1 MLKVL
6 RVAALV
12 AAVFFVVSCA
22 SAPQQQAQAPQPQP
36 AAPASSAQAP
46 NAAQARA
53 QAIVQGGADLS
64 QPAPT
69 QAPSSAA
76 PAPASAEAAAA
87 PVSSDQPG
95 PLPNQLTPAEQAY
108 LQNYLSRL
116 NYMVYYDANSKMDPQ
131 IAKIAVSQAN
141 RYLIEK
147 MGLSVIDFDQIEQN
161 KKDQQAA
168 YQAETG
174 GSIDMIQYLA
184 QKFNAD
190 VYVEI
195 SLTVNSETRDGK
207 FYASAQGAMKIFD
220 TSTAMLLG
228 SITFQ
233 SQPAFSPTSA
243 DAAIQNAVAAS
254 VWMAMPKL
262 VSQTKALLQNSL
274 SQGIRYEIILQKTPD
289 ARQVSQLRRALA
301 KKVREVD
308 QVSYSPNQ
316 TVLDIYTFQPKNKI
330 EDEMYAAGNEAN
342 MPDLSLVY
350 SRGKSFTFD
359 SGL

>member
-1 MLKVL
+1 MLKMFKA
-6 RVAALV
+6 AALLAAILFV
-12 AAVFFVVSCA
+12 ASCA
-22 SAPQQQAQAPQPQP
+22 SAPPAQAPQPQA
-36 AAPASSAQAP
+36 AAPAAQAP
-46 NAAQARA
+46 NAAQSRA
-53 QAIVQGGADLS
+53 QAIVQGGAEVG
-64 QPAPT
+64 QGTPAQTPAASAPA
-69 QAPSSAA
+69 QAPAATA
-76 PAPASAEAAAA
+76 PAA
-87 PVSSDQPG
+87 VSPDQPP
-95 PLPNQLTPAEQAY
+95 PLPGQLTPAEQAF

-116 NYMVYYDANSKMDPQ
+116 NYMVYYDQNSKMDPQ

-207 FYASAQGAMKIFD
+207 YYASAQGAMKIFD
-220 TSTAMLLG
+220 TSTALLLG

-262 VSQTKALLQNSL
+262 VSQTQALLQNSL

-289 ARQVSQLRRALA
+289 ARQVSKLRRALA
-301 KKVREVD
+301 KKMREVD

-316 TVLDIYTFQPKNKI
+316 TVLDVYTFQPKNTI
-330 EDEMYAAGNEAN
+330 EDAIYEAGNAAN
-342 MPDLSLVY
+342 MPDLNLVY
-350 SRGKSFTFD
+350 SRGKSFTFNT
-359 SGL
+359 GL

>member
-1 MLKVL
+1 MLKL
-6 RVAALV
+6 FKAAALL
-12 AAVFFVVSCA
+12 ATIFFVVSCA
-22 SAPQQQAQAPQPQP
+22 SAPPPQAPQPRP
-36 AAPASSAQAP
+36 AAPAPSAEGS

-53 QAIVQGGADLS
+53 QAIVQGGAEVG
-64 QPAPT
+64 QGVPAP
-69 QAPSSAA
+69 APVA
-76 PAPASAEAAAA
+76 PAPAQTVAA
-87 PVSSDQPG
+87 PASPDQSP
-95 PLPNQLTPAEQAY
+95 PLQGQLTPAEQAF

-116 NYMVYYDANSKMDPQ
+116 NYMVYYDQNSKMDPQ

-147 MGLSVIDFDQIEQN
+147 LGLSVIDFDQIEKN

-195 SLTVNSETRDGK
+195 TLTVDSETRDGK
-207 FYASAQGAMKIFD
+207 YYASAQGAMKIFD
-220 TSTAMLLG
+220 TSTASLMG
-228 SITFQ
+228 SIAFQ
-233 SQPAFSPTSA
+233 SQPAFSPTSE
-243 DAAIQNAVAAS
+243 DAAVQNAVAAS

-262 VSQTKALLQNSL
+262 TEQTRALLQNSL

-289 ARQVSQLRRALA
+289 SRQISQLRRALA
-301 KKVREVD
+301 KKMREVD
-308 QVSYSPNQ
+308 QVSYSPSQ
-316 TVLDIYTFQPKNKI
+316 TVLNVYTFQPKNTI
-330 EDEMYAAGNEAN
+330 EDAMYEAADAAN
-342 MPDLSLVY
+342 MPDLNLVY
-350 SRGKSFTFD
+350 SRGKSFTFN